1 MQVFKVVVFSLCLC
15 YTGVSLC
22 RVQKVVSKV
31 VVFPQ
36 CVAGCWLLVCLCS
49 IHSFAP
55 AVGGLLLAKPEM
67 SHFFQY
73 FMQMTIRHA
82 EDLLGN

>member
-1 MQVFKVVVFSLCLC
+1 MFPQCVCATLTSAGLSLQRQVFKVVVFSLCLC

-36 CVAGCWLLVCLCS
+36 CVAGCWLLV
-49 IHSFAP
+49 A
-55 AVGGLLLAKPEM
+55 GL
-67 SHFFQY
+67 SVQY
-73 FMQMTIRHA
+73 S
-82 EDLLGN
+82 